1 MSPRAVVY
9 EDTCCNVLFDWLY
22 SVWLFCGFAVM
33 KARAIRLMLGISLIA
48 MLMVAGPQVAPS
60 SEASAGTGVINT
72 LDYGTELTS
81 GGAWCWRGYA
91 FKVSVQTTVT
101 HIVGGP
107 DAANAGGFA
116 GGIYEAGTNADG
128 VPDRTTKLL
137 GAVTFPT
144 TNAAEADR
152 GRVSVKLSEN
162 IVLEPDQW
170 YVVAQGRVDGSS
182 LHFYVATLNVQD
194 LIEASFRIADWQP
207 QANNAFMVGACT
219 GSASARSS
227 ASLASTPTKVAVGFR
242 FESGATVP
250 QIETLDAPLTGQLN
264 DRGNAPTALYM
275 EYSTNGDMTNLSVVL
290 DQAGYEGTV
299 PYVYSSSV
307 AGLSPGTRYYY
318 RARAINDAGAAV
330 GLTKTFVTP
339 GTPAAPAILSATP
352 GVGSATLELSF
363 EDVNEV
369 TNVQYSLNGGAWI
382 SRSPASASTTLHVP
396 NLTDGTSYS
405 IRVRAVNQGITGPQ
419 SSAVSVTPGI
429 AKPSVATSPVSA
441 ITTTSATVTGD
452 VTNDG
457 QATVTARGFVF
468 STDPNPVR
476 EGSATD
482 VPAGSGV
489 GLFSLQIA
497 DLRPGTTYYVRAY
510 AINSQGTAYGSQTSF
525 TTQQL
530 SQVLAFTDPLPDVT
544 FGAGPFTV
552 SPTTDADGLTP
563 TLSASP
569 PSVCSVTGPANGAFT
584 VSIEGAGECQLTAS
598 QSGNVSYSP
607 AAPILRTFT
616 VEKASQSIAF
626 TAIADRTFSS
636 APVTLNASG
645 ALPVTFTSA
654 TTDVC
659 TVAGASVTMIR
670 AGICTITAS
679 QSGDSNFLPADAV
692 TRSFQVTKAS
702 AQVWFRGGLVRVLP
716 QDGTEVQLPDV
727 AVNPGSVG
735 TLIVDWHDGTPPTT
749 PGRYRVNV
757 TLESD
762 THQATSIATFVSVIA
777 PQSLPQNMPQPAIGP
792 VMARA
797 EDGEPVVPVKPPSA
811 VTVKRDDQ
819 PVNVTVTRPT
829 PTQVKIEEDDGQSAI
844 VFAARTTRTTD
855 ERPLAAETDLVLLAG
870 GVLDVSGSGY
880 QHGTTVEV
888 WMFSEPELLGVT
900 TVAADGTFTDQFD
913 VPASVAAGEHVIQ
926 LNGTTASGQLGSAS
940 IGVLVEV
947 PASNDDPAPLRVGAG
962 PLLRANAN
970 GPAGVIGGQKID
982 LRVDRLTGRRLLG
995 PTVTSLKVS
1004 HVDDQSGFNAV
1015 LTPHANG
1022 RFAAVVNRSVV
1033 LSRTAT
1039 LDGRIDGLAPFTS
1052 VHVWVLSEPRMLGR
1066 VITNQDGVVELR
1078 VRMPEDMA
1086 YGSHTLQLVGTARNG
1101 QSAGFA
1107 LGVWIVPDAPVF
1119 ADVPLD
1125 ATHGAAITTLA
1136 THGHVSGFTDG
1147 NFKPQATITRGHAA
1161 TIIANLFGLDGPA
1174 VTDVFADTAG
1184 TTHATGIAALAAAG
1198 VADGFTDGTFRPS
1211 AAITRGQVA
1220 MLLARVLDV
1229 DMQTA
1234 ETGSSFADI
1243 SGRADAPAIAVL
1255 HEQGLVAGFADGTFR
1270 PDLPMTRAQFASL
1283 LVHASNR
1290 PQQQDQR

>member
-1 MSPRAVVY
+1 
-9 EDTCCNVLFDWLY
+9 
-22 SVWLFCGFAVM
+22 M
-33 KARAIRLMLGISLIA
+33 KARAIRLMLGISLVA
-48 MLMVAGPQVAPS
+48 LLMVAGPQVAPS

-91 FKVSVQTTVT
+91 FKVSVPTTVT

-116 GGIYEAGTNADG
+116 GGIYEAGTNASG

-137 GAVTFPT
+137 GSVTFPT

-152 GRVSVKLSEN
+152 GRVSVPLSEN
-162 IVLEPDQW
+162 VVLEPGQW

-207 QANNAFMVGACT
+207 QQNNAFTVGACT
-219 GSASARSS
+219 GTASARTT
-227 ASLASTPTKVAVGFR
+227 ASLSSTPTKVAVGFR
-242 FESGATVP
+242 FVSGASVP
-250 QIETLDAPLTGQLN
+250 QIETLDDPLTGRLN

-275 EYSTNGDMTNLSVVL
+275 EYSTNSSMSGLTVVL

-307 AGLSPGTRYYY
+307 AGLNPGTQYYY

-330 GLTKTFVTP
+330 GATKSFVTP
-339 GTPAAPAILSATP
+339 GVPAAPTILSATP

-369 TNVQYSLNGGAWI
+369 TNVQYSLNGGTWI
-382 SRSPASASTTLHVP
+382 SRSPASASTTLQIP
-396 NLTDGTSYS
+396 NLIDGTSYS

-476 EGSATD
+476 GGSSTD

-497 DLRPGTTYYVRAY
+497 DLSPGTTYYVRAY
-510 AINSQGTAYGSQTSF
+510 ATNSQGTAYGSQTSF
-525 TTQQL
+525 MTQQL
-530 SQVLAFTDPLPDVT
+530 SQVLAFIDALPDVA
-544 FGAGPFTV
+544 FGSGPFTV

-569 PSVCSVTGPANGAFT
+569 PSVCSVTGSADGAFM
-584 VSIEGAGECQLTAS
+584 VNIEGAGECQLTAS

-607 AAPILRTFT
+607 AAPVLRTFM
-616 VEKASQSIAF
+616 VEKASQSIVF
-626 TAIADRTFSS
+626 TAIANRTFSS
-636 APVTLNASG
+636 ALVTLNASA

-670 AGICTITAS
+670 AGTCTITAS
-679 QSGDSNFLPADAV
+679 QSGNSNFLPADAV

-702 AQVWFRGGLVRVLP
+702 AQVWFSGGLVQVLQQNGPGVGLP
-716 QDGTEVQLPDV
+716 QV
-727 AVNPGSVG
+727 AANPSDAG
-735 TLIVDWHDGTPPTT
+735 TLFVDWHDGARPTT
-749 PGRYRVNV
+749 PGRYRVNL

-762 THQATSIATFVSVIA
+762 THQATPLATFVSVLA
-777 PQSLPQNMPQPAIGP
+777 AQSLPQNMPAPAIGP
-792 VMARA
+792 VMART
-797 EDGEPVVPVKPPSA
+797 EDGEPVVPVKPPSE

-829 PTQVKIEEDDGQSAI
+829 PTQVKIEEDNGQSAI
-844 VFAARTTRTTD
+844 LFAARTTRTTD

-880 QHGTTVEV
+880 QDGTTVEV

-913 VPASVAAGEHVIQ
+913 VPPSVAAGQHVIQ
-926 LNGTTASGQLGSAS
+926 LNGTMNGTTATGQLGSAS
-940 IGVLVEV
+940 MGVLVEV
-947 PASNDDPAPLRVGAG
+947 PASNDDPSPLRVGVG

-982 LRVDRLTGRRLLG
+982 VRVDRLTGRRILG
-995 PTVTSLKVS
+995 STQPSLQVS
-1004 HVDDQSGFNAV
+1004 YVDDQSGFNAV
-1015 LTPHANG
+1015 LTPQANR
-1022 RFAAVVNRSVV
+1022 RFAAVVNHSVV
-1033 LSRTAT
+1033 LSRAAT

-1078 VRMPEDMA
+1078 VRMPEDVA

-1119 ADVPLD
+1119 VDVPLD

-1136 THGHVSGFTDG
+1136 THGHVHGFADG
-1147 NFKPQATITRGHAA
+1147 MFKPQATITRGHAA
-1161 TIIANLFGLDGPA
+1161 TMMANLFGFDTA
-1174 VTDVFADTAG
+1174 DVTGMFSDTAG
-1184 TTHATGIAALAAAG
+1184 TTHQAGIAALAAAG
-1198 VADGFTDGTFRPS
+1198 VADGFHDGTFRPS
-1211 AAITRGQVA
+1211 AAITRGQAA
-1220 MLLARVLDV
+1220 MLLARVLDL
-1229 DMQTA
+1229 DLSEGQTGNGFSDVA
-1234 ETGSSFADI
+1234 
-1243 SGRADAPAIAVL
+1243 GRTDAAAINVL
-1255 HEQGLVAGFADGTFR
+1255 HERGFVTGFHDGTFK
-1270 PDLPMTRAQFASL
+1270 PDASITRGQFASM
-1283 LVHASNR
+1283 LVHAHYLSQAR
-1290 PQQQDQR
+1290 